1 MSKRLHDREES
12 VCAGDAPERAAALP
26 PEDGT
31 LRLCAPRANRAK
43 WRRTFSFLSPFT
55 MDALSGAKVTVC
67 PVSFSL
73 LTSTTGFVTFMISK
87 SAPAPEKKSVEP
99 ILKKT
104 EAVTPPPK
112 PTGGIIERPVV
123 TSVDVKV

>member
-1 MSKRLHDREES
+1 M
-12 VCAGDAPERAAALP
+12 PEITGY
-26 PEDGT
+26 GT
-31 LRLCAPRANRAK
+31 GAELR
-43 WRRTFSFLSPFT
+43 S
-55 MDALSGAKVTVC
+55 
-67 PVSFSL
+67 
-73 LTSTTGFVTFMISK
+73 MISK